1 MSDSSILDTPVTRD
15 LARRGIPF
23 RPFVHPGEVH
33 SLEQAAAERNQRP
46 EQVIRSIVFRQSGD
60 EFVMVLAPGPA
71 QISWPGL
78 RAYLGVSR
86 ISMATPEEVLKHTGY
101 VTGSVSPFGLPT
113 PMRILVDEK
122 VFNPEEVSIG
132 SGVRNTTVIL
142 KSENLRKAL
151 VEAEIGCFVEC

>member
-1 MSDSSILDTPVTRD
+1 MFGLSDLDTPVTRD
-15 LARRGIPF
+15 LTKRGIPF
-23 RPFVHPGEVH
+23 RTFVHPGEVR
-33 SLEQAAAERNQRP
+33 SIEQAAAERGQSP
-46 EQVIRSIVFRQSGD
+46 EQVIRSIVFRLTGA

-78 RAYLGVSR
+78 RAYLGLSR
-86 ISMATPEEVLKHTGY
+86 ISMATPEEVLQRTGY
-101 VTGSVSPFGLPT
+101 RTGSVSPFGLPT

-122 VFNPEEVSIG
+122 VFDPEEVSIG